1 MKAASRN
8 NRQQAG
14 VGLIELL
21 ISMMLGLVIIS
32 ALVIMYV
39 GAGQALRN
47 VQAQGQM
54 NEDAQIA
61 LSVITHELRQLGY
74 NPRRDKNGSKND
86 LGQGN
91 WSLRACDTGFTNPEN
106 TLVSALTCNASGGS
120 FALAVVY
127 EGDLSSGKKTKAGLP
142 MDCIGSGVNAVPTG
156 NFYVMQA
163 RLYVANNALMCQ
175 GSGGLTTTTTP
186 PAPLASPQALAENIE
201 SMTATFAVADP
212 IAANNLDAKGYLSAT
227 EINNVATPG
236 LTALTLP
243 EDRWNKVV
251 AAQVCIVV
259 ASENI
264 VLSDLGSKGA
274 QPTYQDCGG
283 AKVAITDGKLRRA
296 YRSTVLLRNQGVGY
310 S

>member
-8 NRQQAG
+8 NPQRQAG

-21 ISMMLGLVIIS
+21 ISMMLGLVIIC

-39 GAGQALRN
+39 GGGQSLRN

-61 LSVITHELRQLGY
+61 LSVISHELRQAGY
-74 NPRRDKNGSKND
+74 NPRRDAAGSKND

-91 WSLRACDTGFTNPEN
+91 WNLRACDQGFTTTTVDQPSVSG
-106 TLVSALTCNASGGS
+106 LVCNAGGGG

-127 EGDLSSGKKTKAGLP
+127 EGDLSSGKKTSTGLP
-142 MDCIGSGVNAVPTG
+142 MDCIGNGVAVVPSS

-163 RLYVANNALMCQ
+163 RLYVENNALMCR
-175 GSGGLTTTTTP
+175 GSGNLTGT
-186 PAPLASPQALAENIE
+186 QALAENIE

-212 IAANNLDAKGYLSAT
+212 AAANNLDAKGYLSAS

-236 LTALTLP
+236 LTALALP
-243 EDRWNKVV
+243 EERWNKVV
-251 AAQVCIVV
+251 AAHICIVV
-259 ASENI
+259 VSENI
-264 VLSDLGSKGA
+264 VLSDLGSSSAK
-274 QPTYQDCGG
+274 PSYQDCGG
-283 AKVAITDGKLRRA
+283 AKVTITDGRLRRA
-296 YRSTVLLRNQGVGY
+296 YRSTVLLRNHGVAY